1 MAQLKI
7 RPDTLNI
14 QQMQQK
20 VLPNGPAAAA
30 LLSAGL
36 ACLTLGLLTTLAAAF
51 PSLALALQWYQP
63 TGELSGESTLA
74 VGVCLVSWFVLAR
87 HWQHRQVHFTRILVM
102 TLILLVLGLI
112 GTFPLFFG
120 LFAH

>member
-74 VGVCLVSWFVLAR
+74 VGVWLVS
-87 HWQHRQVHFTRILVM
+87 
-102 TLILLVLGLI
+102 
-112 GTFPLFFG
+112 
-120 LFAH
+120 